1 MTKKLA
7 QFLLLSLIIIIG
19 IFFYQKYF
27 TKKNLD
33 PELKKLEN
41 SSTDQ
46 DLSESKN
53 NLIKNLKYDVIFDD
67 NTQYIITAKFSEI
80 TYENDVEVV
89 IMKDVVAR
97 FIDEDSTTITITA
110 DDALFNNSSYDSN
123 FENNVKIVYLENII
137 LSDKLDL
144 NFTENIV
151 KIYDNVVYENYQSLG
166 KADNILIDLITK
178 NIEIYMNNSNNKAN
192 IISK

>member
-46 DLSESKN
+46 DLPESKN

-178 NIEIYMNNSNNKAN
+178 NIEIYMNNSNNKVN

>member
-1 MTKKLA
+1 M
-7 QFLLLSLIIIIG
+7 LLSLIIIIG

-178 NIEIYMNNSNNKAN
+178 NIEIYMNNSNNKVN

>member
-178 NIEIYMNNSNNKAN
+178 NIEIYMNNSNNKVN